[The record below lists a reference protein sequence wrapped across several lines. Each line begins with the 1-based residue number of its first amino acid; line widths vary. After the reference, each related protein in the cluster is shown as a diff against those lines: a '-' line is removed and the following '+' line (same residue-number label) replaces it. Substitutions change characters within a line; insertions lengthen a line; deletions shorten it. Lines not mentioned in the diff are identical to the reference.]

1 MWVEE
6 QVVGERGVVGN
17 TEEGHEP
24 GDGDD
29 GDSDGDDG
37 DDGDNQHERL
47 AINTSIDRDPVL
59 YGQHPDK
66 IPPGCMSVNT

>member
-24 GDGDD
+24 GDDDD
-29 GDSDGDDG
+29 GDSDDDDIG
-37 DDGDNQHERL
+37 YVYKSDL
-47 AINTSIDRDPVL
+47 S
-59 YGQHPDK
+59 
-66 IPPGCMSVNT
+66 SF

>member
-24 GDGDD
+24 GD
-29 GDSDGDDG
+29 
-37 DDGDNQHERL
+37 DGDNQHERM
-47 AINTSIDRDPVL
+47 AINTSIHRDPVL
-59 YGQHPDK
+59 CGQHPDK
-66 IPPGCMSVNT
+66 IPPRLHVCQYRKRLMGRALS

>member
-24 GDGDD
+24 GD
-29 GDSDGDDG
+29 DGDDYNH
-37 DDGDNQHERL
+37 DDFDVMIFNMIKQ
-47 AINTSIDRDPVL
+47 
-59 YGQHPDK
+59 
-66 IPPGCMSVNT
+66 

>member
-24 GDGDD
+24 GDD
-29 GDSDGDDG
+29 GDSG
-37 DDGDNQHERL
+37 NQHERL

-66 IPPGCMSVNT
+66 IPPGCMSVNTGRG

>member
-24 GDGDD
+24 GKHGEHHHHQLDSNDD
-29 GDSDGDDG
+29 DDASCG
-37 DDGDNQHERL
+37 HSGVHCSLDL
-47 AINTSIDRDPVL
+47 
-59 YGQHPDK
+59 
-66 IPPGCMSVNT
+66 

>member
-29 GDSDGDDG
+29 
-37 DDGDNQHERL
+37 DNQHKRL
-47 AINTSIDRDPVL
+47 AINHIYR
-59 YGQHPDK
+59 
-66 IPPGCMSVNT
+66 